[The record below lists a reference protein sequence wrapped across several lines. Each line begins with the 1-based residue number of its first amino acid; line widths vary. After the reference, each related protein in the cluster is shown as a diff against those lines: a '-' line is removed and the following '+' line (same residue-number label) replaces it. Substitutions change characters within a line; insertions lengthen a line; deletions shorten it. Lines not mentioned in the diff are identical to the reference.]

1 MICLS
6 WSVDILQS
14 TQELYWW
21 WVCSLMVVWEVIE
34 SLLSRLCKIAYLQWI
49 ISYKMKKPSIQDAKL
64 TDRSPGMA
72 SDGLC
77 SCLWSVSGNRALGAS
92 PSSLPSPPCLH
103 TASSR
108 LGLASPDS
116 ANRPNWH
123 HLYQLPAP
131 ATSIIQAD
139 HSWAISY
146 VEKYISQE
154 PEPWIDLKMTN
165 RFTRRNNRFLQKVFY
180 PNFFFPL
187 ISCWQNSY
195 RSQSVNPEVSLEDS
209 KPFQAIE
216 WIEE

>member
-6 WSVDILQS
+6 WSVDILLS

-34 SLLSRLCKIAYLQWI
+34 SLLSRVCKIAYLQWI
-49 ISYKMKKPSIQDAKL
+49 LSYKMKKPSIQDAKL
-64 TDRSPGMA
+64 TDRSPGMGWDRMA

-92 PSSLPSPPCLH
+92 PPPSPHHPVC
-103 TASSR
+103 TASSL

-146 VEKYISQE
+146 IEK
-154 PEPWIDLKMTN
+154 
-165 RFTRRNNRFLQKVFY
+165 
-180 PNFFFPL
+180 
-187 ISCWQNSY
+187 
-195 RSQSVNPEVSLEDS
+195 
-209 KPFQAIE
+209 
-216 WIEE
+216 